1 MFRFSDPQYLAAVI
15 LVFFLAYHHFM
26 LKGTSGAS
34 IRFSDI
40 GFAKAAARPGAAR
53 VTHILFLVRLLALIC
68 LIGALA
74 RPQSGVQGEE
84 VITEGVDIILVMDVS
99 GSMLAEDIKPN
110 RVTAAK
116 EVAASFIRGRKNDRI
131 GMVVFAG
138 EAYTQC
144 PLTLDYGIL
153 LNFMKDIQVGMIE
166 DGTAIGMGLAT
177 AVNRLRHSEAKSKV
191 IILLTD
197 GRNNRGQIDPT
208 TAAQLAKAMG
218 VKIYAV
224 GAGTTQ
230 ETAPYPVEDPFYG
243 KRYVPIR
250 VDIDVPMLRKVAE
263 ITGGQM
269 FRATDR
275 KSLETIYQEIDQME
289 KTEIKVRE
297 YTRYTELFHY
307 FLFIG
312 LMLLAVE
319 CLLSNTR
326 YRKLP

>member
-153 LNFMKDIQVGMIE
+153 L
-166 DGTAIGMGLAT
+166 
-177 AVNRLRHSEAKSKV
+177 RRHSH
-191 IILLTD
+191 
-197 GRNNRGQIDPT
+197 RNGPGYRGQQ
-208 TAAQLAKAMG
+208 TAA
-218 VKIYAV
+218 
-224 GAGTTQ
+224 
-230 ETAPYPVEDPFYG
+230 
-243 KRYVPIR
+243 
-250 VDIDVPMLRKVAE
+250 
-263 ITGGQM
+263 
-269 FRATDR
+269 
-275 KSLETIYQEIDQME
+275 
-289 KTEIKVRE
+289 
-297 YTRYTELFHY
+297 
-307 FLFIG
+307 
-312 LMLLAVE
+312 
-319 CLLSNTR
+319 
-326 YRKLP
+326 